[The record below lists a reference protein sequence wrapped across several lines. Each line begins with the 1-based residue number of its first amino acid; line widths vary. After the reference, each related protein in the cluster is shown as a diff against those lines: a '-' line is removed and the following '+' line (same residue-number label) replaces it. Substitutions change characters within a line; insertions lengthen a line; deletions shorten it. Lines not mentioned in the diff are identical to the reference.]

1 MKCLMSEHETIHSVN
16 LSRILKKDNSS
27 HKNWQ
32 KLLIEWPPS
41 LEEKDDTIYTC
52 SICNQVKTGGSYP
65 IIKKIEFIGKDGE
78 PITPRTARRLAE
90 YGCPQ
95 CVSKINSVQMSPR
108 GSTSEKILY
117 SPRRGSGSYSPI
129 PSPRGSPRVAI
140 ELKADKVHR
149 RRSSG
154 ERGGRRGSYHVIRA
168 ATDNGMTTPL
178 TGSPARSLPRTNS
191 GLRRSQTINPEE
203 TKAHLEVLKKL
214 REKGEKSNH
223 LSEKSL

>member
-1 MKCLMSEHETIHSVN
+1 MSEHESIHSVN
-16 LSRILKKDNSS
+16 LSGILKKDNSC

-41 LEEKDDTIYTC
+41 LEEKDDTTYTC

-65 IIKKIEFIGKDGE
+65 IIKKVEFIGKDGE
-78 PITPRTARRLAE
+78 PITPRTARRRAE

-117 SPRRGSGSYSPI
+117 SPRRVSGSYSPIHSPI
-129 PSPRGSPRVAI
+129 PSPRGSPRVPI
-140 ELKADKVHR
+140 ELNNMRR

-154 ERGGRRGSYHVIRA
+154 ERGGRRKSYHVIRA
-168 ATDNGMTTPL
+168 ATDNGMTSPL

-214 REKGEKSNH
+214 REKGEKSNQ